1 MKNEKSIQIQS
12 SISPQQQ
19 TLHYSKANFREQGAE
34 IIADTVRKKLHAE
47 CKSVL
52 QIKYMHLNINVTP
65 WRITPTWQS
74 FPPWIQELTFIKIS
88 RDIVGTVSNE
98 KFPISRQGLDKR
110 QIFDPKC
117 STVKRPLNSIIIPNS
132 WLGSQKIHFIA
143 LIPIFKRSYTSQ
155 NSRLFIIYN
164 I

>member
-65 WRITPTWQS
+65 WRITLERERS
-74 FPPWIQELTFIKIS
+74 KGCASI
-88 RDIVGTVSNE
+88 
-98 KFPISRQGLDKR
+98 GLYNWK
-110 QIFDPKC
+110 
-117 STVKRPLNSIIIPNS
+117 
-132 WLGSQKIHFIA
+132 WLKW
-143 LIPIFKRSYTSQ
+143 T
-155 NSRLFIIYN
+155 N
-164 I
+164 